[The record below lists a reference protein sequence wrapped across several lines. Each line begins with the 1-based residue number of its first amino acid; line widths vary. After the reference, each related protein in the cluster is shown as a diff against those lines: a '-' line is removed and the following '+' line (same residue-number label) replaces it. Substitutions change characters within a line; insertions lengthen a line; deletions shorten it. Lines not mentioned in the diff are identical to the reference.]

1 MRICISVGHGRSAGG
16 GYDSGAVGGGFH
28 EFRIARKIGFY
39 IAEALKNYGCDTVLI
54 NYDADMYLTD
64 RIAYVNRENFD
75 LAAEIHLNAG
85 GGTGSEVYYKHA
97 DEGGKKLAA
106 KISEGIAKTFS
117 LRDRG
122 AKTKLN
128 SAGGD
133 YFGFVRSVRCRSL
146 LIETVFI
153 DSSSDRKNVET
164 EAGQKKCGESIAA
177 SIAEFYGLCV
187 KNEPQKVAQ
196 YADIRAGDRVKIIG
210 KNYATGQRI
219 PSWVKLRTHTVAKVE
234 PSRALLKEINSWVR
248 LSDLKLAA
256 RPSVSVGSVV
266 FIKPGAVYGGC
277 TSARGKRVPDSQ
289 LNIPS
294 RKFSRTAAR
303 SKPCSA
309 ISRAG
314 SRSAVLRRCEMNAE
328 ITVALLSAAGTL
340 IGSLGGIL
348 ASNRLTNYRIAQ
360 LEKRVDK
367 HNNLVERMAAAEDS
381 IKSAHRRIDDIT
393 RRK

>member
-39 IAEALKNYGCDTVLI
+39 IAEALKNYGCDAVLI

-85 GGTGSEVYYKHA
+85 GGTGSEVYYKHT

-177 SIAEFYGLCV
+177 SIAEFYRLCV

-196 YADIRAGDRVKIIG
+196 SADIRAGDRVKIIG
-210 KNYATGQRI
+210 KNY
-219 PSWVKLRTHTVAKVE
+219 TVAKVE

-289 LNIPS
+289 LSP
-294 RKFSRTAAR
+294 K
-303 SKPCSA
+303 KH
-309 ISRAG
+309 
-314 SRSAVLRRCEMNAE
+314 
-328 ITVALLSAAGTL
+328 TVTKVQQNRGTLEALLGDISSWVAV
-340 IGSLGGIL
+340 GSL
-348 ASNRLTNYRIAQ
+348 
-360 LEKRVDK
+360 EEV
-367 HNNLVERMAAAEDS
+367 
-381 IKSAHRRIDDIT
+381 
-393 RRK
+393 